1 MCIRDRAWQGLGRV
15 YSNQAGF
22 GEIPRAEG
30 MRLAKM
36 ALHRAL
42 SIDPDYAFSYANL
55 ATIASQENDRRA
67 AAKYFEIAMA
77 KSPGEQ
83 GIVTSVAVFLQG
95 VGRLDDAIRLHH
107 FALQRDPGSAIILGD
122 LGVDYYFAGKF
133 PEAID
138 YSRRSLALS
147 PDYVG
152 AHTIIGTSMLLS
164 GGDAGEALEE
174 IRAEQNEIFR
184 MSALPLAFD
193 ALDRKSEADA
203 AFEQFLAKHGESQPV
218 LVAGIHAERHDADRA
233 FEWLEKALVAND
245 SYLPYVPIE
254 PLMRNLHDDPRW
266 TPFLRRAG
274 LTPEQ
279 LATIQLRVTLPSPT
293 PETVAASP

>member
-1 MCIRDRAWQGLGRV
+1 
-15 YSNQAGF
+15 
-22 GEIPRAEG
+22 
-30 MRLAKM
+30 
-36 ALHRAL
+36 
-42 SIDPDYAFSYANL
+42 
-55 ATIASQENDRRA
+55 
-67 AAKYFEIAMA
+67 
-77 KSPGEQ
+77 
-83 GIVTSVAVFLQG
+83 
-95 VGRLDDAIRLHH
+95 
-107 FALQRDPGSAIILGD
+107 
-122 LGVDYYFAGKF
+122 
-133 PEAID
+133 
-138 YSRRSLALS
+138 
-147 PDYVG
+147 
-152 AHTIIGTSMLLS
+152 
-164 GGDAGEALEE
+164 
-174 IRAEQNEIFR
+174 